1 MEDKSMRLHSLIA
14 IPVAAIVVAS
24 SSTSTFAASD
34 SAKTVGSAATA
45 LQQFVNSKRIP
56 PAILRNSQGI
66 AIIPN
71 VIQAAFFL
79 GGRRGQGVMM
89 VRNQNGGWSNPVIIT
104 LTSGSVG
111 LQFGAK
117 SSDIVLAFQDSQ
129 SIRKV
134 YNSDFK
140 IGGSVSGTAGPTGAE
155 AVYPTDS
162 TGNIYTYAKSEGLFG
177 GVALSGIKLAYDN
190 EKTANLY
197 GQRTLTPRQVFLGQ
211 NISPP
216 SVVGDL
222 KRTLNQAISSR

>member
-1 MEDKSMRLHSLIA
+1 MKFHKLMVV
-14 IPVAAIVVAS
+14 PVVALVIS
-24 SSTSTFAASD
+24 SALYPAVATSD
-34 SAKTVGSAATA
+34 STKTVSSANAV
-45 LQQFVNSKRIP
+45 LKEFVNSKRIP
-56 PAILRNSQGI
+56 PRILQNSQGI

-89 VRNQNGGWSNPVIIT
+89 VRNSNGGWSNPVIMT
-104 LTSGSVG
+104 LTSGSLG
-111 LQFGAK
+111 IQFGAK
-117 SSDIVLAFQDSQ
+117 SSDIVLAFQDNQ

-140 IGGSVSGTAGPTGAE
+140 LGGSVSGTAGPEGAE

-177 GVALSGIKLAYDN
+177 GVALSGMKLAYDT

-197 GQRTLTPRQVFLGQ
+197 GQRTITARQVFSG
-211 NISPP
+211 NVTPP
-216 SVVGDL
+216 AIVGDL
-222 KRTLNQAISSR
+222 QRTLRQATSMR

>member
-1 MEDKSMRLHSLIA
+1 MKLHALLA
-14 IPVAAIVVAS
+14 LPVAAIVVAS
-24 SSTSTFAASD
+24 DGAAGIAASD
-34 SAKTVGSAATA
+34 STKTVGSAATT
-45 LQQFVNSKRIP
+45 LQEFVNSKRIP

-89 VRNQNGGWSNPVIIT
+89 VRNQTGGWSNPVIIT
-104 LTSGSVG
+104 LTSGSLG

-117 SSDIVLAFQDSQ
+117 SSDIILAFQDNQ

-140 IGGSVSGTAGPTGAE
+140 IGGSVSGTAGPVGAD

-162 TGNIYTYAKSEGLFG
+162 AGNIYTYAKSEGLFG
-177 GVALSGIKLAYDN
+177 GVALSGVKLAYDN

-197 GQRTLTPRQVFLGQ
+197 GQRTLTARQVFLGE
-211 NISPP
+211 NVSPP

-222 KRTLNQAISSR
+222 KRALNQSVSRK

>member
-1 MEDKSMRLHSLIA
+1 MRFHALIA
-14 IPVAAIVVAS
+14 VPVAAMVVVS
-24 SSTSTFAASD
+24 SNTATIAASD
-34 SAKTVGSAATA
+34 STKTVGSAATA
-45 LQQFVNSKRIP
+45 LQEFVNSKRIP
-56 PAILRNSQGI
+56 PSILRNSQGI

-89 VRNQNGGWSNPVIIT
+89 VRNQAGAWSNPVIVT
-104 LTSGSVG
+104 LTSGSLG

-117 SSDIVLAFQDSQ
+117 SSDIILAFQDNQ

-134 YNSDFK
+134 YTSDFK
-140 IGGSVSGTAGPTGAE
+140 IGGSVSGTAGPVGAD

-177 GVALSGIKLAYDN
+177 GVALSGMKLAYDN

-197 GQRTLTPRQVFLGQ
+197 GQRTLTARQVFLGE

-216 SVVGDL
+216 GVVGDL
-222 KRTLNQAISSR
+222 KRTLSQAISRK

>member
-1 MEDKSMRLHSLIA
+1 MEDKSMRLHALVA
-14 IPVAAIVVAS
+14 LPVAAIVVATG
-24 SSTSTFAASD
+24 STSTIAASD
-34 SAKTVGSAATA
+34 STKTVGSAAKT
-45 LQQFVNSKRIP
+45 LQEFVNSKRIP
-56 PAILRNSQGI
+56 PAILRNSEGI

-89 VRNQNGGWSNPVIIT
+89 VRNKTGGWSNPVIIT
-104 LTSGSVG
+104 LTSGSLG

-117 SSDIVLAFQDSQ
+117 SSDIVLAFQDNQ

-134 YNSDFK
+134 YSSDFK
-140 IGGSVSGTAGPTGAE
+140 VGGSVSGTAGPVGAD

-177 GVALSGIKLAYDN
+177 GVALSGMKLAYDN

-197 GQRTLTPRQVFLGQ
+197 GQRTLTARQVFLGE
-211 NISPP
+211 NVSPP

-222 KRTLNQAISSR
+222 KRTLSQAISSK

>member
-1 MEDKSMRLHSLIA
+1 MRFHALIA
-14 IPVAAIVVAS
+14 VPVAAMVVVS
-24 SSTSTFAASD
+24 SNTATIAASD
-34 SAKTVGSAATA
+34 STKTVGSAATA
-45 LQQFVNSKRIP
+45 LQEFVNSKRIP
-56 PAILRNSQGI
+56 PSILRNSQGI

-89 VRNQNGGWSNPVIIT
+89 VRNQAEAWSNPVIVT
-104 LTSGSVG
+104 LTSGSLG

-117 SSDIVLAFQDSQ
+117 SSDIILAFQDNQ

-134 YNSDFK
+134 YTSDFK
-140 IGGSVSGTAGPTGAE
+140 IGGSVSGTAGPVGAD

-177 GVALSGIKLAYDN
+177 GVALSGMKLAYDN

-197 GQRTLTPRQVFLGQ
+197 GQRTLTARQVFLGE

-216 SVVGDL
+216 GVVGDL
-222 KRTLNQAISSR
+222 KRTLSQAISRK

>member
-1 MEDKSMRLHSLIA
+1 MRFHPLIA
-14 IPVAAIVVAS
+14 VPVAAIVIAS
-24 SSTSTFAASD
+24 TNNTALAASN
-34 SAKTVGSAATA
+34 STKTVSSAATTF
-45 LQQFVNSKRIP
+45 QEFVNNKRIP
-56 PAILRNSQGI
+56 PSILRNSQGI

-104 LTSGSVG
+104 LTSGSLG
-111 LQFGAK
+111 LQVGAK
-117 SSDIVLAFQDSQ
+117 SSDLVLAFQDSQ
-129 SIRKV
+129 SISKI
-134 YNSDFK
+134 YNSNFK

-190 EKTANLY
+190 EKTADLY
-197 GQRTLTPRQVFLGQ
+197 GKSSITPRQVFLGE
-211 NISPP
+211 NITPP
-216 SVVGDL
+216 NIVGDL
-222 KRTLNQAISSR
+222 KRVLSQSISRR

>member
-1 MEDKSMRLHSLIA
+1 MRFYALMA
-14 IPVAAIVVAS
+14 VPVAAIVVAS
-24 SSTSTFAASD
+24 ASYPILAASD
-34 SAKTVGSAATA
+34 STKTVSSSATA
-45 LQQFVNSKRIP
+45 LQEFVNSKRIP
-56 PAILRNSQGI
+56 PSILRNSQGI

-117 SSDIVLAFQDSQ
+117 SSDLVLAFQDSQ

-134 YNSDFK
+134 YNSDFR

-177 GVALSGIKLAYDN
+177 GVALSGLKLAYDN
-190 EKTANLY
+190 EKTASLY
-197 GQRTLTPRQVFLGQ
+197 GKSTITPRQVFLGE
-211 NISPP
+211 NITPP
-216 SVVGDL
+216 SIVGDL
-222 KRTLNQAISSR
+222 KRALSQSVSSK

>member
-1 MEDKSMRLHSLIA
+1 MKLHALLA
-14 IPVAAIVVAS
+14 LPVAAIVVAS
-24 SSTSTFAASD
+24 DGAAGITASD
-34 SAKTVGSAATA
+34 STKTVGSAATT
-45 LQQFVNSKRIP
+45 LQEFVNSKRIP

-89 VRNQNGGWSNPVIIT
+89 VRNQTGGWSNPVIIT
-104 LTSGSVG
+104 LTSGSLG

-117 SSDIVLAFQDSQ
+117 SSDIILAFQDNQ

-140 IGGSVSGTAGPTGAE
+140 IGGSVSGTAGPVGAD

-162 TGNIYTYAKSEGLFG
+162 AGNIYTYAKSEGLFG
-177 GVALSGIKLAYDN
+177 GVALSGVKLAYDN

-197 GQRTLTPRQVFLGQ
+197 GQRTLTARQVFLGE
-211 NISPP
+211 NVSPP

-222 KRTLNQAISSR
+222 KRALNQSVSRK